1 MEELVIKAKE
11 GDQESFTELI
21 LIISDDLYKIAKTR
35 LSNDDDID
43 DVIQDTML
51 ETYKNLKKLK
61 DVSKF
66 KKWIIKILIN
76 KCNKYYKKKY
86 KDNIFVNT
94 EYLNE
99 LQNTTSEYKNVESNM
114 DFYSIINFLSYEER
128 IVLILYYLEEYKVKD
143 IKEITKMNE
152 NTINIHLCRARKKL
166 KEKYDWRDIN
176 G

>member
-1 MEELVIKAKE
+1 
-11 GDQESFTELI
+11 
-21 LIISDDLYKIAKTR
+21 
-35 LSNDDDID
+35 
-43 DVIQDTML
+43 
-51 ETYKNLKKLK
+51 
-61 DVSKF
+61 
-66 KKWIIKILIN
+66 
-76 KCNKYYKKKY
+76 
-86 KDNIFVNT
+86 
-94 EYLNE
+94 
-99 LQNTTSEYKNVESNM
+99 M